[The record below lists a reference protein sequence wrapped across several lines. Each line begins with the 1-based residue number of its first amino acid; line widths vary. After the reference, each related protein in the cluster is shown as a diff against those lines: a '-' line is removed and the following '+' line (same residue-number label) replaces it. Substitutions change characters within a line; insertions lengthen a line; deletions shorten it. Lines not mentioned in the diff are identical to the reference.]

1 VSQPSGRD
9 LELGKEPA
17 EFSFVANAYAHI
29 TCIPV
34 HTPPGRPPGDG
45 ALGGVRVDSK
55 VRALGPHVAVR
66 DSIYPVAHP
75 HCLAGFEG
83 QDRERSLRDQDP
95 SHPRR
100 VLQMGWLGTSRGR
113 RCVALSFG
121 GGAMTLVVRFTMV
134 LVATTP
140 HHLLWPTAYLWEFD
154 GSTLSV
160 IIGGAPVAPYGRH
173 STESSQAR
181 SDRAETGL
189 IGRSPTDSVGTCRIH
204 THRRGGYP
212 GIGLAEFVP
221 RRLGIYLNLLS
232 PKPWHLSR
240 RDKTYPNPS
249 CRHSSRRDKTFGS
262 ARENFLR
269 ALRAQ
274 QEKNVCFPNLKN

>member
-1 VSQPSGRD
+1 MSRRRVGTFARREFVRRISPKPRSLTAQRPRSRTWKRAGRIFIR
-9 LELGKEPA
+9 GKRVCTHHMHT
-17 EFSFVANAYAHI
+17 S
-29 TCIPV
+29 T

-66 DSIYPVAHP
+66 DSTYPVAHH

-83 QDRERSLRDQDP
+83 QDRERSHRGQDP
-95 SHPRR
+95 SHTRR

-154 GSTLSV
+154 GSPLARISLE
-160 IIGGAPVAPYGRH
+160 ARRWHP
-173 STESSQAR
+173 TEGIPQRAHKL
-181 SDRAETGL
+181 DR
-189 IGRSPTDSVGTCRIH
+189 IV
-204 THRRGGYP
+204 RRP
-212 GIGLAEFVP
+212 A
-221 RRLGIYLNLLS
+221 
-232 PKPWHLSR
+232 
-240 RDKTYPNPS
+240 
-249 CRHSSRRDKTFGS
+249 
-262 ARENFLR
+262 
-269 ALRAQ
+269 
-274 QEKNVCFPNLKN
+274 

>member
-1 VSQPSGRD
+1 MHTS
-9 LELGKEPA
+9 
-17 EFSFVANAYAHI
+17 
-29 TCIPV
+29 T

-83 QDRERSLRDQDP
+83 QDRERSRRDQDP

-204 THRRGGYP
+204 THRRGRG
-212 GIGLAEFVP
+212 GSIGLGSGGCMGRE
-221 RRLGIYLNLLS
+221 GE
-232 PKPWHLSR
+232 
-240 RDKTYPNPS
+240 RD
-249 CRHSSRRDKTFGS
+249 FGFACVEERTVGR
-262 ARENFLR
+262 ARKR
-269 ALRAQ
+269 ALLRG
-274 QEKNVCFPNLKN
+274 V